1 MDSTSL
7 FRVCTNKGLVLYYE
21 ALEYLWVFSGPWSF
35 VICPFLYHTPQLSI
49 CGTDSLRLYHPDAK
63 DLTYC
68 YMPIIIIKFQ
78 YFMFLFPLLLLYNI
92 LIIFIMCTL
101 YSLWLHFLFFK
112 LYFMTL
118 TLVKTSLE
126 WWVSSSPTFCVSI
139 ENTLVIRTRN
149 FLFLLKDMNY
159 KHCLVPKWPA

>member
-1 MDSTSL
+1 MKHWNICESSVAHGHLL
-7 FRVCTNKGLVLYYE
+7 FAPFSITHLSYQFVVL
-21 ALEYLWVFSGPWSF
+21 
-35 VICPFLYHTPQLSI
+35 T
-49 CGTDSLRLYHPDAK
+49 LRLYHPDAK